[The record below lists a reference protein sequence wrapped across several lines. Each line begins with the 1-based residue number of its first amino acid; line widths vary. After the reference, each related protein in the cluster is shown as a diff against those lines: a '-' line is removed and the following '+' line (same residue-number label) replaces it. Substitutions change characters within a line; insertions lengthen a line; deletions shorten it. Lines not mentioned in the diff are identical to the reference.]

1 MKSLNINYIKGVK
14 GEGDIAKVV
23 TRRKAELIKN
33 INYQGL
39 MTHSFKISK
48 IRSRKQVEI
57 EGKEKPKTKAAF
69 EVISGA
75 DGGKWYTLDAKDY
88 SVSLPCVENA

>member
-1 MKSLNINYIKGVK
+1 MKSLNSNYIKGVE

-75 DGGKWYTLDAKDY
+75 DGGKWYTSDAKDY